1 MDVEIHRHTLSGA
14 VAFLLLV
21 GVQVEAGTIT
31 CNDQVGALKA
41 MLADHPDKSIR
52 EQLKEAERL
61 CGEGRRA
68 AVRVVRELLPMEN
81 ASTLTGVCDVPM
93 VSAASGALSRC
104 ERIPIVLR

>member
-1 MDVEIHRHTLSGA
+1 MDVEIHGHTVSVA

-21 GVQVEAGTIT
+21 GVQAQAGTIT

-41 MLADHPDKSIR
+41 MLTDHPDKSIR

-68 AVRVVRELLPMEN
+68 EALDLMTQAREAM
-81 ASTLTGVCDVPM
+81 
-93 VSAASGALSRC
+93 AAQGPAAATSEPA
-104 ERIPIVLR
+104 PHK